1 MSNQTTLINNTSY
14 EISGGRTLIN
24 DTGYDIQNGRTL
36 IDSVG
41 YDILF
46 DEEPEP
52 EIEDLNTYIGAL
64 ESIRIVSNRFSQKID
79 DNHICVLFKDD
90 DNNVILQIFLISDNF
105 VFSLLNEIILWNT
118 TNTINGFYY
127 KDGVVAVQFDIK
139 FVYGFELDLNNNT
152 ILKRKAVNLLF
163 VDGKNPYRMRSG
175 LNNSVVMPDRNHAIC
190 ALCYNYDNNIRIA
203 TGYLQI
209 INFNFDEIEGAS
221 EGVTDTWRILYDA
234 TFGSGSTADY
244 FGIFRIEIID
254 GRLFAAFSERNK
266 CCIATATFSPTLNFF
281 WDKQKNV
288 DYIGASGYVN
298 PNDYYDSFNNLYF
311 LKDGTN
317 NNYIYTIG
325 IFNKFNSY
333 SNGRLIYYSCYD
345 FINNEVIY
353 KKQHNYNEYQS
364 IPFGYEYTMNPNYD
378 YNSSLHYLTNNEFI
392 IFNTSFYS
400 FYDGA
405 NEKYPFDM
413 QNIFS
418 FDFLNG
424 ELIFK
429 QNSFSCG
436 VSYSYAIDDNFVFT
450 KITGTNRIKY
460 KILAKQGGIFNIVNI
475 YSFSEDNPLN
485 ISNYVDISLK
495 WYNYHYT
502 GTTIKP
508 LIDSITL
515 TLTHTNLTSDYY
527 DIVYPP
533 SSAYGDVE
541 LIFNFKGIFT
551 GSTSI
556 PFYIDNTQ
564 YTPEFSNIESID
576 FDFFG
581 KNDALPARYSFYLKG
596 IITDQNGNYF
606 GDLYDYGNDDNLNIE
621 LIRSPYYDE
630 DTGTDDGDDY
640 VSFAG
645 YSHIIIRIHGV
656 QIDYEPKAGNYYFRV
671 NYNTTQT
678 SKQGILG
685 FRPSDPSNVTPYEED

>member
-14 EISGGRTLIN
+14 EISGGRTLVN
-24 DTGYDIQNGRTL
+24 NTGYDIQNGRTL
-36 IDSVG
+36 MDGVG

-52 EIEDLNTYIGAL
+52 EIEDLNTYIGST
-64 ESIRIVSNRFSQKID
+64 EYVKYQSNIFSQKID
-79 DNHICVLFKDD
+79 DNHICTLNR
-90 DNNVILQIFLISDNF
+90 DNNNNIIFKIFLISSNF
-105 VFSLLNEIILWNT
+105 VFSPLNEIILWNT
-118 TNTINGFYY
+118 TNTINGFCY
-127 KDGVVAVQFDIK
+127 KDGVVVVQYDNK
-139 FVYGFELDLNNNT
+139 YVGGFELNLDNNT
-152 ILKRKAVNLLF
+152 ILKKKYVNLSF
-163 VDGKNPYRMRSG
+163 VDGKNPYRIRSC

-203 TGYLQI
+203 TGYLQN
-209 INFNFDEIEGAS
+209 INFNFDEIEGVS
-221 EGVTDTWRILYDA
+221 EGVTDTWRVIYDA
-234 TFGSGSTADY
+234 RSATPTTSDY

-254 GRLFAAFSERNK
+254 DRLFVALSKWNK
-266 CCIATATFSPTLNFF
+266 CCIATATFSPTLNSF
-281 WDKQKNV
+281 WNKQINT
-288 DYIGASGYVN
+288 DYIDASGYVN
-298 PNDYYDSFNNLYF
+298 PNDYYNSFNNLYF

-325 IFNKFNSY
+325 MFNNSLNY
-333 SNGRLIYYSCYD
+333 STNRTIYYSCYD

-353 KKQHNYNEYQS
+353 KKRYNYNEYQS
-364 IPFGYEYTMNPNYD
+364 IPFGYEYAMNPNYN
-378 YNSSLHYLTNNEFI
+378 YFSKLQYLANNEFI
-392 IFNTSFYS
+392 IFNTSYYS

-405 NEKYPFDM
+405 NEKYPLDM

-429 QNSFSCG
+429 RNSFSCG
-436 VSYSYAIDDNFVFT
+436 LSYSYTTQHYFVFT
-450 KITGTNRIKY
+450 RITETNKIKY
-460 KILAKQGGIFNIVNI
+460 KFLAKQGSLFYPINI

-495 WYNYHYT
+495 WYNYRYT
-502 GTTIKP
+502 GTTIQP

-551 GSTSI
+551 GSVSI

-576 FDFFG
+576 FEFFA
-581 KNDALPARYSFYLKG
+581 KNNALPERYSFYLKG

-606 GDLYDYGNDDNLNIE
+606 GDLYDYGNDDNLNIY
-621 LIRSPYYDE
+621 LARSPYYDK
-630 DTGTDDGDDY
+630 DTGTDDGDNY
-640 VSFAG
+640 VSITK
-645 YSHIIIRIHGV
+645 YRHIIIRIHGV
-656 QIDYEPKAGNYYFRV
+656 QIDYTPEVGNYYFRV

-678 SKQGILG
+678 GRTGILG
-685 FRPSDPSNVTPYEED
+685 FRRLNPSNVTPYGED